1 MKMTHSH
8 VLFRYP
14 LFEFV
19 HHSFSPGSTW
29 HQKSEAIRFIEQSV
43 YTTNPS
49 PFTQPDGPQNSGHV
63 AGLLRQ
69 GDCRETVDRLLTKPP
84 PIPYVAPDAY
94 SDDCRA
100 YRQSVLDRASG
111 TTRNRLLN
119 KEMGTIWIDDAIGW
133 ILVTLDALDQLDDTF
148 VLFQRDHGDKGKRAL

>member
-1 MKMTHSH
+1 MFCSAILCSNSFIIHFHQGARGIRNQK
-8 VLFRYP
+8 LFVS
-14 LFEFV
+14 L
-19 HHSFSPGSTW
+19 
-29 HQKSEAIRFIEQSV
+29 
-43 YTTNPS
+43 NNLC
-49 PFTQPDGPQNSGHV
+49 TQPTLLPLPNPTVPQNSGHV